1 MENDNWELHHKK
13 INDFFEFVIKDS
25 FPNSKIQNSES
36 HGSPTKPPN
45 SFKGI
50 VSPKNLFVGTRYEI
64 PENCNLIHYTDFHSL
79 LSILN
84 SGFFRMSE
92 FKNFKDKSEFI
103 YSSNFLNHPPFSNLK
118 SPDIE
123 NLKKDLFGFSSCLS
137 NDDTKRNHY
146 MWNMYADNA
155 KGVCIEFQIKLN
167 NPSYT
172 FGKILYGNENLDI
185 IDRIK
190 NQTEIFMINNKN
202 FTVSNFIQFI
212 STVLSFHKSKKYHY
226 ENEIRIFHLRNKFME
241 DVNIYQDLNSN
252 FDKTN
257 FCKIYHD
264 ISKHPN
270 YKTETCDKTY
280 FNLIPRIEIKN
291 IILGYNL
298 SNQQKNNIKMKID
311 EIKSKFGYNFNISH
325 INEEEEIIDITKYP
339 HFY

>member
-25 FPNSKIQNSES
+25 FPSSRIQNSES
-36 HGSPTKPPN
+36 WGSPTQPPN

-50 VSPKNLFVGTRYEI
+50 VSPENLFVGTRYEI
-64 PENCNLIHYTDFHSL
+64 PENSNLIHFTDLHSL
-79 LSILN
+79 FSILN
-84 SGFFRMSE
+84 SGFIRMSE
-92 FKNFKDKSEFI
+92 FKNFSDKSEFI
-103 YSSNFLNHPPFSNLK
+103 YSSSILNHLPFSNLIG
-118 SPDIE
+118 SDFE
-123 NLKKDLFGFSSCLS
+123 NLKKNLFAISSCLS
-137 NDDTKRNHY
+137 NDNTKRNHY

-155 KGVCIEFQIKLN
+155 KGVCVEFQIKLN
-167 NPSYT
+167 NPNYT
-172 FGKILYGNENLDI
+172 LGKILYGSDNLDL

-190 NQTEIFMINNKN
+190 NQTEMFMVENKN

-226 ENEIRIFHLRNKFME
+226 ENEIRIFHLRNKFFE

-264 ISKHPN
+264 IRKHPYYN
-270 YKTETCDKTY
+270 NETTGMPY
-280 FNLIPRIEIKN
+280 FNSIPRIEIKN

-298 SNQQKNNIKMKID
+298 STQQKINIKFKLD
-311 EIKSKFGYNFNISH
+311 EIKNEFGFNFNILH
-325 INEEEEIIDITKYP
+325 INDEEEINDISKLSL
-339 HFY
+339 FY